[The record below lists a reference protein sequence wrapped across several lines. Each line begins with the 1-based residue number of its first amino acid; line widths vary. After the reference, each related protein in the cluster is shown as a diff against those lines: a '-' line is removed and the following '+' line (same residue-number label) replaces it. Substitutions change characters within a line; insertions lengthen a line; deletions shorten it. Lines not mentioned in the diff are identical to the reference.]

1 MSPLKAIQY
10 LENVPDELKAFSS
23 WVRWSTDSEG
33 RKIPKPSIDETLL
46 SFEDVK
52 DIPITSTSGIG
63 FVFLKQNEYCGIDL
77 DSCLDPKTG
86 NLTDWAEKIV
96 KEFDSYCEISPSGT
110 GVKIFIKAPSPEE
123 HKHKVAMPGKPTGKH
138 ACQIEAYSQKRYFC
152 TTGNLF
158 RDSPKIIKRAPKE
171 WDALLRFMEDNQPK
185 DKTTGKVK
193 KDATGRD
200 DYIYK
205 RACSRQ
211 ALGWPDD
218 EIYNDCIKEDAKAD
232 PSNHPNYSTEGPLGE
247 KIVREKVASA
257 LKFPKGK
264 TVLTEDSA
272 FKSMNEEYAVS
283 WAGADVVVL
292 REHVDPIS
300 KRNTVSFVEPRAMK
314 LMLANKFIFIAG
326 KTRPLFDYWLSNPQ
340 RREFRQIVFEPNT
353 PTPGD
358 FNLWRGWAVEPDP
371 RGEEGCKLFLFHLK
385 DILCDGNEAHYQWAL
400 AWMAQAV
407 QEPGKRPGTTIVLKS
422 GEGAGKGIEI
432 EYFGRLWGQHFLHL
446 ADQQRLTGRF
456 NDHLKDALLVYG
468 DEVFFGGDRQAAN
481 ILKSIITDET
491 LAIEP
496 KFKSVLQVRN
506 HIRLVLATNEEWA
519 IPTGLDARRFFMPKV
534 SDKRR
539 DDSAYFQALADE
551 MNTGGPGALLHY
563 LQHLEIK
570 DINLRNPPKTET
582 LLEQKHM
589 SLNPAQRFWF
599 ERLIEGEPMEN
610 QFDREGWETYQL
622 NGSWIK
628 PGEGEIRIRK
638 KAFYQSYIDGCKDA
652 NDRYRSSPEIFW
664 HQIKKLLPFDA
675 DISYSKSQFKKI
687 TPDPDPT
694 KSPSIEIR
702 WERAAVIP
710 NLVECRQAFES
721 AIRQKVAW
729 PLEPAE
735 ENSHL

>member
-152 TTGNLF
+152 TTGKLF

-326 KTRPLFDYWLSNPQ
+326 KTRPLFDYWLSNPK

-456 NDHLKDALLVYG
+456 QRSL
-468 DEVFFGGDRQAAN
+468 ERCF
-481 ILKSIITDET
+481 
-491 LAIEP
+491 
-496 KFKSVLQVRN
+496 
-506 HIRLVLATNEEWA
+506 
-519 IPTGLDARRFFMPKV
+519 V
-534 SDKRR
+534 S
-539 DDSAYFQALADE
+539 LW
-551 MNTGGPGALLHY
+551 G
-563 LQHLEIK
+563 
-570 DINLRNPPKTET
+570 
-582 LLEQKHM
+582 
-589 SLNPAQRFWF
+589 
-599 ERLIEGEPMEN
+599 
-610 QFDREGWETYQL
+610 
-622 NGSWIK
+622 
-628 PGEGEIRIRK
+628 
-638 KAFYQSYIDGCKDA
+638 
-652 NDRYRSSPEIFW
+652 
-664 HQIKKLLPFDA
+664 
-675 DISYSKSQFKKI
+675 
-687 TPDPDPT
+687 
-694 KSPSIEIR
+694 
-702 WERAAVIP
+702 
-710 NLVECRQAFES
+710 
-721 AIRQKVAW
+721 
-729 PLEPAE
+729 
-735 ENSHL
+735 